1 MKHRFFDALMA
12 ALAFLL
18 ASAPLSAHHSFAAEF
33 DSNDAVSLQGTVTKI
48 EWMNPHVYFYVD
60 VKDANGKV
68 VNWALEGGPPNVLYR
83 QGWRKDTLKPGD
95 GITVDAYRAR
105 DGSSTASMRTA
116 TMPDGRKVFV
126 GTVNDGGPKK

>member
-1 MKHRFFDALMA
+1 MKHRFFDALML
-12 ALAFLL
+12 ALALLL
-18 ASAPLSAHHSFAAEF
+18 ASAPLPAHHSFAAEF
-33 DSNDAVSLQGTVTKI
+33 DSNDAISLQGTITKI

-105 DGSSTASMRTA
+105 DNSSTASMRTA

-126 GTVNDGGPKK
+126 GTATDGGPKK